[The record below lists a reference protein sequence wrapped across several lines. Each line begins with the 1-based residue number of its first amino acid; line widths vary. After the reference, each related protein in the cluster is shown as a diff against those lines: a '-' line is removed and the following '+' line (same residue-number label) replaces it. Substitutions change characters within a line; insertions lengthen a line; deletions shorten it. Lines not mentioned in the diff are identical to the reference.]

1 MNLTYEAVDTEGR
14 SQKDRIEAHDAR
26 EALEMLRRKGLFVT
40 HLHEESEREEREA
53 EHAVA
58 RAEASARLPLKAL
71 TMFTRQMAM
80 LMHAGSGLVPAI
92 SAIRRQMKK
101 PGHAALLEAIID
113 DLQEGTTLA
122 EALRKHPRTFDST
135 YCAIV
140 QAGEA
145 SATLTEMFERLARMV
160 GARKAMRNK
169 LLGAL
174 AYPCLLIAM
183 SVKIIFA
190 LLFFVLPRFA
200 EMFRQLG
207 AEVPALTRGML
218 ALSEAMRTYWYAF
231 GGGLVLFIAL
241 VVWAIR
247 SHSGRRWIVNVQTE
261 IPLIGTMCGRL
272 IQAQVFRTLGLLLES
287 RVGVLDSLELARG
300 VTTNNRFQALF
311 SGIEEAVTS
320 GGQFSAACE
329 SSKIIEP
336 YICQAIK
343 TGEDS
348 GNLGAAITYSA
359 DMLDEG
365 NAELV
370 QAATKLIEPLILI
383 GMGLVVGTVAVALF
397 MPLFDLTS
405 TMQ

>member
-1 MNLTYEAVDTEGR
+1 MILTYEAVDTEGKNQR
-14 SQKDRIEAHDAR
+14 DRIEASDTR
-26 EALEMLRRKGLFVT
+26 EALDLLRRKGLFVT
-40 HLHEESEREEREA
+40 EIREESA
-53 EHAVA
+53 GEHRDVESAAA
-58 RAEASARLPLKAL
+58 RADASARLPLKAL

-80 LMHAGSGLVPAI
+80 LMNAGSGIVPAI

-101 PGHAALLEAIID
+101 PGHAALLEEIVD
-113 DLQEGTTLA
+113 DLQEGSTLA

-145 SATLTEMFERLARMV
+145 SATLNEMFERLARMV

-183 SVKIIFA
+183 SIKIIFA

-200 EMFRQLG
+200 DMFKQLG
-207 AEVPALTRGML
+207 AEVPALTQAML
-218 ALSEAMRTYWYAF
+218 SLSEAMRTYWYGFAA
-231 GGGLVLFIAL
+231 GAVGLVVL
-241 VVWAIR
+241 VVWAVR
-247 SHSGRRWIVNVQTE
+247 SDVGKRWFVNIQTE
-261 IPLIGTMCGRL
+261 IPIVGKIFARL
-272 IQAQVFRTLGLLLES
+272 IQAQVFRTLGLLLEA
-287 RVGVLDSLELARG
+287 RVGVLDSLELSRG
-300 VTTNNRFQALF
+300 VTSNARFQHLF
-311 SGIEEAVTS
+311 ARIEEAVTS
-320 GGQFSAACE
+320 GGQFSTACE
-329 SSKIIEP
+329 SSGIIEP

-348 GNLGAAITYSA
+348 GNLGMAISYSA

-365 NAELV
+365 NTELV

-383 GMGLVVGTVAVALF
+383 GMGLVVGTVAVSLF

-405 TMQ
+405 TMH